1 MAFSRRDRRRHWTVA
16 IDTHNV
22 SYYGSRSTS
31 HIVGGE
37 KKQGT
42 NYFYSYATAILIHR
56 HRRTP
61 WSCRSAEYRLLLQ
74 GLSLILRQ
82 VWVFLTEEIARSRC
96 LKPSAWMSELP
107 MVEMLEWLADAIKTP
122 NVPTRCITIN
132 SMTITTTKHC

>member
-22 SYYGSRSTS
+22 SYYGSRSTP
-31 HIVGGE
+31 HIVGGQ
-37 KKQGT
+37 KKQDT
-42 NYFYSYATAILIHR
+42 NYFHSYATAILIHR

-82 VWVFLTEEIARSRC
+82 VWVLLTEEIARSRG
-96 LKPSAWMSELP
+96 LKASGKTWFRSRTAFPGRRDGLGRPSYG
-107 MVEMLEWLADAIKTP
+107 MLFPAVRL
-122 NVPTRCITIN
+122 NLRRG
-132 SMTITTTKHC
+132 